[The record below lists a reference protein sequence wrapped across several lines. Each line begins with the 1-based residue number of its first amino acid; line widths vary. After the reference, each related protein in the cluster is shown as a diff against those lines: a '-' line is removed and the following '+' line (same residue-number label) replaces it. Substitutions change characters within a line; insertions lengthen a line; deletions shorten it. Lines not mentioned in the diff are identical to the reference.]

1 MDEREAAAQ
10 GLEAAYDA
18 PRRRFIERATLTG
31 LGISVVVHVV
41 LLLIALVVR
50 IDYSFGDAG
59 GGDSLPVEFAVLPES
74 ALDEQTAIDVQ
85 EVRFEQI
92 QTESL
97 VDLDLLSDSGSNQS
111 VSDLAD
117 ELAPELEMGGGSI
130 SNVDVSTGS
139 SGAGTGEGASFF
151 GLEAAGKRF
160 AYIVDHSG
168 SMNGLLSSGE
178 MTRWELTQVELIR
191 SVHALTGGAEYSIVL
206 YSTNAEPL
214 FGSPAWV
221 KATGANK
228 ASTGVAVMSE
238 SANGD
243 TRPEEAFAMIYGLE
257 PRADAIYFMTDGEFK
272 AEVVGLISQ
281 LNRRRRIPVH
291 CILFGEIGN
300 PTAQQRVES
309 MMRNIAKNTGGRYV
323 HISDSGTNP
332 GVSP

>member
-1 MDEREAAAQ
+1 MDEREA
-10 GLEAAYDA
+10 GPHMIEAEYVS
-18 PRRRFIERATLTG
+18 PHRRIIERATLGG
-31 LGISVVVHVV
+31 LGISVIVHIV
-41 LLLIALVVR
+41 LLVIALLVR
-50 IDYSFGDAG
+50 IDYSIGDAG

-85 EVRFEQI
+85 EVQFEQI
-92 QTESL
+92 QTESI

-117 ELAPELEMGGGSI
+117 ELAPELDMGGGAI
-130 SNVDVSTGS
+130 SSVDVSTGS

-151 GLEAAGKRF
+151 GLEASGKRF
-160 AYIVDHSG
+160 GYIVDHSG
-168 SMNGLLSSGE
+168 SMNSLLGSGE

-191 SVHALTGGAEYSIVL
+191 SVHALTGGAEFSIVL
-206 YSTNAEPL
+206 YSTMAEPL
-214 FGSPAWV
+214 FGTSNWV
-221 KATGANK
+221 KATSANK

-243 TRPEEAFAMIYGLE
+243 TRPEEAFEMMYGLV
-257 PRADAIYFMTDGEFK
+257 PKADAIYFMTDGEFK
-272 AEVVGLISQ
+272 PEVVGLISQ

-291 CILFGEIGN
+291 CILFGEVGN

-323 HISDSGTNP
+323 HISDSGSNP
-332 GVSP
+332 GVTP